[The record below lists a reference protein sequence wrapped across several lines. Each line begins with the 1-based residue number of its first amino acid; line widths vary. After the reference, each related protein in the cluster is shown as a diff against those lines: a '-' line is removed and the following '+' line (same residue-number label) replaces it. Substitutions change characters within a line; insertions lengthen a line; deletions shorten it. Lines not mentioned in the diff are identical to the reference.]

1 MSDLR
6 NIALS
11 IEAQACLEDLK
22 RVLAID
28 DQMALIRLG
37 FAYAINKGLSPERD
51 SSVGTP
57 GGANYVSANLD
68 DEGLMAFIAQETHPV
83 HAEEPYR
90 AVQVLMSKG
99 LRRLAADVGQGVIGN
114 ISDLFPQE

>member
-1 MSDLR
+1 MDLVISFWNLADGRTNTRFRTADDR
-6 NIALS
+6 NANNPS
-11 IEAQACLEDLK
+11 PP
-22 RVLAID
+22 
-28 DQMALIRLG
+28 
-37 FAYAINKGLSPERD
+37 FNNKGLSPERD

-90 AVQVLMSKG
+90 AVQVSMSKG
-99 LRRLAADVGQGVIGN
+99 LRRLASDVGQGEIGS